1 MKTILVVDD
10 DDGIRTMI
18 STVFKREGYGILE
31 TDNGADAVDI
41 VNEQH
46 PDLIICDVMMENMNG
61 FMVREMLKDNPE
73 TAKIPM
79 IMMTGMATSAGAWE
93 ADKEV
98 EYLKKPFLI
107 PDLRLLIEKRI
118 GTPA

>member
-1 MKTILVVDD
+1 MKTLLVVDD
-10 DDGIRTMI
+10 DEGIRTMI

-31 TDNGADAVDI
+31 ADNGADAVDI
-41 VNEQH
+41 ANTQR

-61 FMVREMLKDNPE
+61 FMVREILKDNPD

-93 ADKEV
+93 ADKQV

-107 PDLRLLIEKRI
+107 PDLRTLILKRV
-118 GTPA
+118 GPPA